1 MKIRGCLVGKIARKR
16 LDRVAGEDEGRGRA
30 CIALPRAG
38 NRTRLGSQARPE
50 KKEPPVP
57 AARSVK
63 QGGVKVQRWLDDARN
78 LNKVLTRLDASAAQ
92 SMSASLRK
100 RPKLLRCRE
109 LMRCFLP
116 EHSALGVDGGQ
127 VRHVAAL

>member
-1 MKIRGCLVGKIARKR
+1 MSHFTLRIIIILMETIKDLYQTPTPPAVVGGMHRTQMAVERGC
-16 LDRVAGEDEGRGRA
+16 DRVAGEDEGRGRA

-63 QGGVKVQRWLDDARN
+63 QGGVKVQRWLDDAPINDRET
-78 LNKVLTRLDASAAQ
+78 LTR
-92 SMSASLRK
+92 
-100 RPKLLRCRE
+100 
-109 LMRCFLP
+109 F
-116 EHSALGVDGGQ
+116 
-127 VRHVAAL
+127 